1 MTRSLSLI
9 IAILFIFAFFS
20 KANAQSYS
28 VSFYTEQNG
37 LMNSAVWNVTQDNDG
52 KMWFSTRAGISVYD
66 GLNWS
71 SHRYLYGSSGAD
83 NIKLKKDETGKI
95 WVVLRKKNILISNF
109 NNSAQEE
116 VYLSDGDYEH
126 PITSFIVDTLNSQR
140 FILVG
145 CLNGDILYF
154 YNNTW
159 KKLSLTDIDNK
170 EKIETL
176 NEAARYKDKIALAT
190 NRGLFYF
197 FPDGT
202 IEKSDFKNKG
212 SIKGVCFEIVNGKE
226 RLLLAGETWFGYLED
241 GNYQEYT
248 NKIIATYDP
257 NSPYL
262 NIIPDKHGGY
272 FLGNE
277 FTLIYYSTFRNT
289 LTNLGILNGLISGGM
304 NSVFVD
310 TEKNIWIPTYRGVS
324 KIYNRTF
331 VNYRNAFFSYEN
343 EISSLIEYEPGE
355 ILFGGNFG
363 LSLYKGSEYKYIPLL
378 DSSTEAKGHIRVLD
392 LYKDRGGVV
401 WVASHLKGF
410 YTLDKNL
417 KRESFN
423 IKHKNII
430 GMATSVAQDENGD
443 MWLSTNKH
451 LYLYNGKE
459 VSIAKGFPENCN
471 VRKIIKLRDN
481 NILFCAVGSG
491 IYLKAKDKIINYTSS
506 DVNYLNVFSA
516 YQLKDGRILL
526 GTVGGLCEI
535 KNGSISKTTIN
546 NNLTIDRPIYL
557 ILGDNDKNLWLGTD
571 LGVIKYDGEK
581 LDYYTI
587 KDGFAGSEVNRS
599 GGVVD
604 ANGRVW
610 FGTNNGA
617 SCYYKEFDVKKDTV
631 NPISPN
637 IIFINTNNEK
647 NPAKSGLEFS
657 HNENNITF
665 IINGSSFIN
674 EKENKLRW
682 ALEGLE
688 ENWSSENA
696 YYSDQIFY
704 KNLPSGMFRLKVQLK
719 NANGV
724 WGPVTYSPWFKVN
737 KPYYLRWWFLLFSV
751 ILFSGVVYSVLH
763 YFEQRKY
770 NKFLKLEVEKTS
782 KELRETEKNHRETL
796 IKEIHHRVKN
806 NMQVI
811 SSLLSLQANQENN
824 AHLNEIIKESQ
835 NRIRSMALIHEKLYQ
850 SKKYSEL
857 DIYTYVVSLIENLK
871 RTFLIN
877 TSTISVDL
885 DIEKTYINIDTAIA
899 CGLII
904 NELVSNSL
912 KYAFPENSKG
922 VIFVKIHIRGSNI
935 LHLSVGDN
943 GIGLGDTQKI
953 EETDSLGL
961 KLVKMLVKQHSGDI
975 KINGTNGTLF
985 EINLTIKDE
994 SNGQST

>member
-1 MTRSLSLI
+1 MKPLKLI
-9 IAILFIFAFFS
+9 IAVLFIFTFFS

-37 LMNSAVWNVTQDNDG
+37 LMNSAVWNVIQDNDG
-52 KMWFSTRAGISVYD
+52 KMWFSTRSGISVYD
-66 GLNWS
+66 GFNWN

-83 NIKLKKDETGKI
+83 NIKLKKDENGKI
-95 WVVLRKKNILISNF
+95 WVALRKQSLLISNF
-109 NNSAQEE
+109 VNGAQEE
-116 VYLSDGDYEH
+116 VYLDENVYKH
-126 PITSFIVDTLNSQR
+126 PITTFIVDSLNSKR
-140 FILVG
+140 FIFVG
-145 CLNGDILYF
+145 CLNGEILYC
-154 YNNTW
+154 YNNIW
-159 KKLSLTDIDNK
+159 KNVTLANIEGSENSDSLYD
-170 EKIETL
+170 
-176 NEAARYKDKIALAT
+176 AVRFKDKIAIAT
-190 NRGLFYF
+190 NKGLFYF
-197 FPDGT
+197 YSNGDV
-202 IEKSDFKNKG
+202 EKSDLKKHG
-212 SIKGVCFEIVNGKE
+212 SVKGVNFEKINNKE
-226 RLLLAGETWFGYLED
+226 RLLLAGENWFGFLED
-241 GNYQEYT
+241 GNYTEYSD
-248 NKIIATYDP
+248 NVVATYDP

-262 NIIPDKHGGY
+262 NIVPDKHGGY

-277 FTLIYYSTFRNT
+277 FTLVYYSAFENT
-289 LTNLGILNGLISGGM
+289 LTYLGIVNGLISGGM
-304 NSVFVD
+304 TSAFVD
-310 TEKNIWIPTYRGVS
+310 EEKNIWIPTHRGVS

-331 VNYRNAFFSYEN
+331 VNFRNAFFNYEN
-343 EISSLIEYEPGE
+343 EVSSLLEYEPGE

-392 LYKDRGGVV
+392 LYKDRNDKV
-401 WVASHLKGF
+401 WIASHLKGF
-410 YTLDKNL
+410 YTLDKNF
-417 KRESFN
+417 KREHFN
-423 IKHKNII
+423 KKYTNII
-430 GMATSVAQDENGD
+430 GMATSVVQDENGD

-459 VSIAKGFPENCN
+459 VNLAKGFPEDCN
-471 VRKIIKLRDN
+471 IRKIIKLRDN

-491 IYLKAKDKIINYTSS
+491 VYIKTKDKIKSFISS
-506 DVNYLNVFSA
+506 DVNYINVFSA
-516 YQLKDGRILL
+516 YQLSNGRILL

-535 KNGSISKTTIN
+535 KNDSITKTSLN
-546 NNLTIDRPIYL
+546 NNINIDRPIYL
-557 ILGDNDKNLWLGTD
+557 ILKDNDENLWFGTD

-587 KDGFAGSEVNRS
+587 KDGFAGNEVNRS

-604 ANGRVW
+604 VNGRVW

-617 SCYYKEFDVKKDTV
+617 SCYYKEFDVKKDTI
-631 NPISPN
+631 NPVSPN

-647 NPAKSGLEFS
+647 NPANTGLEFS

-665 IINGSSFIN
+665 IISGSSFIN

-682 ALEGLE
+682 VLEGLE

-696 YYSDQIFY
+696 YFSDQIFY

-719 NANGV
+719 NANGI
-724 WGPVTYSPWFKVN
+724 WGPVANSPWFTIK

-751 ILFSGVVYSVLH
+751 ILFGGVVYSALH

-770 NKFLKLEVEKTS
+770 NKFLKLEVEKTT
-782 KELRETEKNHRETL
+782 KELRESEKNHRETL

-806 NMQVI
+806 NMQII

-824 AHLNEIIKESQ
+824 VHLNEIIKESQ

-922 VIFVKIHIRGSNI
+922 VIFVKIHIRDSNI
-935 LHLSVGDN
+935 LHLYVGDN
-943 GIGLGDTQKI
+943 GIGLDDVQKI

-961 KLVKMLVKQHSGDI
+961 KLVRMLVKQHGGDI

-985 EINLTIKDE
+985 EINLKIKDE
-994 SNGQST
+994 PNG